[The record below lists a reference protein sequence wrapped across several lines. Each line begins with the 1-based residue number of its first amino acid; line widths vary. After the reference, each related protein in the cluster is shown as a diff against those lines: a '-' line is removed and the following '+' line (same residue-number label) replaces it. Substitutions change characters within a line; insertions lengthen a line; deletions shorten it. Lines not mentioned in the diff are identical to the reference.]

1 MVAFP
6 DSVPLHTLPA
16 LPAPGSSGDARS
28 AWGTSAGKA
37 YAEYSKIVG
46 EKRDLVPSQT
56 PADGNWTAYRN
67 KWAEY
72 GRKLA
77 ETVKGSTTS
86 F

>member
-1 MVAFP
+1 VRVFP
-6 DSVPLHTLPA
+6 
-16 LPAPGSSGDARS
+16 LPAPGSSGDAWS
-28 AWGTSAGKA
+28 AWGTSAGQA

-46 EKRDLVPSQT
+46 KKRDLVPPQT
-56 PADGNWTAYRN
+56 PADGNWKAYGNR
-67 KWAEY
+67 WEEY